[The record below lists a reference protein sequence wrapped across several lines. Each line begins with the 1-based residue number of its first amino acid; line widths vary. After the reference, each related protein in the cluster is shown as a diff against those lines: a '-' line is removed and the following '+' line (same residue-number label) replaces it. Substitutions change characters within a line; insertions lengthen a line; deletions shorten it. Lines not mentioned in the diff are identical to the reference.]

1 MFLLDQLGQIDP
13 AAAAYA
19 ETILREKNSP
29 DEWAVSLRNYALGK
43 PTPAGRSFLEGKVR
57 ELIHHKPWQRNPS
70 IGYLEAFDVA
80 VHIGGTGLMPD
91 IAGLLRRKDDRA
103 LSHAAYLAL
112 DRLTLLDPAAVFGE
126 LQKTPDLMQGREVTR
141 ANYFARANVGDEKQ
155 RVILENYLLDPR
167 TGARELDTFAGI
179 YPNGNFMISHSLL
192 TQTVTPNRESQA
204 QQDRESLRVLEAW
217 LVEPRFE
224 KIKPQLQTLR
234 TRLLSFVGPPVR
246 P

>member
-1 MFLLDQLGQIDP
+1 MFASKFCQQPWRMLGAATAVLLLGAGLTN
-13 AAAAYA
+13 AA
-19 ETILREKNSP
+19 P
-29 DEWAVSLRNYALGK
+29 
-43 PTPAGRSFLEGKVR
+43 P
-57 ELIHHKPWQRNPS
+57 
-70 IGYLEAFDVA
+70 
-80 VHIGGTGLMPD
+80 GGTGGGTIYFENSYAVATMNSDGSAKKPLP
-91 IAGLLRRKDDRA
+91 IPYGEP
-103 LSHAAYLAL
+103 SLAL
-112 DRLTLLDPAAVFGE
+112 HGNRRWFLET
-126 LQKTPDLMQGREVTR
+126 RE
-141 ANYFARANVGDEKQ
+141 
-155 RVILENYLLDPR
+155 I
-167 TGARELDTFAGI
+167 AGI